1 MNNLVRSLA
10 ALVPVLSILP
20 SWAQDADSTDFP
32 VVLTASR
39 MKQSQ
44 LRAPSAVTV
53 IDRAM
58 IEKSGA
64 RQIADLMRFVPGAVV
79 GYNDG
84 NWPVVSLRGMS
95 GVYVSALQ
103 VLLDGVSVYTPLWG
117 GMQWADLPI
126 GLDDV
131 ERIEVIRG
139 PNAALFGPN
148 AFSGVINIITRE
160 PAADRGSRISGN
172 MGQGGTADIAYSH
185 GGSAADWTYRASIG
199 QRATNGYTSR
209 PDSQRLSYA
218 NLRAEYRID
227 GSNALQ
233 LTSRLSNVEK
243 DVGDYRIKGDAME
256 PHTEYGRGMDFQMRW
271 TRAESADNEFWL
283 QYYHQQ
289 FRRMNHVG
297 VDLRDTFSLPHVG
310 PFANPLPYLIDID
323 FENQRDGVEF
333 QQTLRLSQDLRSVWG
348 LESRRDSVV
357 SSRLMATRSEKTGLL
372 TRGFASLE
380 WQMDPQWTL
389 HTAAMV
395 ERNTLASTAWSPKV
409 ALTYEP
415 VSGHVLRASVSR
427 AQRTPTMLEK
437 YANYYYDVPMFGRIQ
452 YRQST
457 GVVDSESAVSQELG
471 YAFEYT
477 PAHLTLDMRWFR
489 DRYRGL
495 TGMVNKDIVNQDDV
509 DVEGGDLTLR
519 WEPMDGTRL
528 RLAYAGNQ
536 VKSTDLGGAYSISVP
551 SNTLSMFWDQTLPQ
565 TMDFSLNYQR
575 VSKMF
580 WLDAGQKKRI
590 MPAIDYLNLRL
601 AKRLNLGP
609 NRAELAWVMQNAL
622 GHHREY
628 YLGIL
633 GTPDNI
639 PTRTSFIHFSLEY

>member
-1 MNNLVRSLA
+1 MNSLVRSLA
-10 ALVPVLSILP
+10 VLMPVLSVLP
-20 SWAQDADSTDFP
+20 SWAQEADSTEFP

-103 VLLDGVSVYTPLWG
+103 VLLDGVSVYSPLWG

-131 ERIEVIRG
+131 DRIEVIRG

-160 PAADRGSRISGN
+160 PGADRGSRLSGN
-172 MGQGGTADIAYSH
+172 LGQGGIADIAYSH
-185 GGSAADWTYRASIG
+185 GGAAADWTYRASVG
-199 QRATNGYTSR
+199 RRATNGYASR

-243 DVGDYRIKGDAME
+243 DVGDYRIKGDSME
-256 PHTEYGRGMDFQMRW
+256 PHTEHGRGMDFQMRW

-289 FRRMNHVG
+289 FRRMNHIG

-323 FENQRDGVEF
+323 FETQRDGIEF
-333 QQTLRLSQDLRSVWG
+333 QQTLRLGQDLRSVWG
-348 LESRRDSVV
+348 LESRRDGVI

-415 VSGHVLRASVSR
+415 VDGHVLRASISR
-427 AQRTPTMLEK
+427 AQRTPTMLEE
-437 YANYYYDVPMFGRIQ
+437 YANYYFDVPMFGRIQ

-457 GVVDSESAVSQELG
+457 GIVDSESAVSKELG

-477 PAHLTLDMRWFR
+477 PARLTLDMRWFR
-489 DRYRGL
+489 DRFQGL

-509 DVEGGDLTLR
+509 NVEGGDLTLR
-519 WEPMDGTRL
+519 WEPWSGTRL

-536 VKSTDLGGAYSISVP
+536 VTSSDLGGAYSISVP
-551 SNTLSMFWDQTLPQ
+551 SNTLAMFWDQTLPQ
-565 TMDFSLNYQR
+565 AMDFSLNYQR

-580 WLDAGQKKRI
+580 WLDAAQKKRP

-601 AKRLNLGP
+601 VKRLNLGP

-622 GHHREY
+622 GRYREY

-639 PTRTSFIHFSLEY
+639 PTRTNFIQLSLEY